1 MMEMKRIMS
10 KENVV
15 AEINKS
21 GVREI
26 HIGKTAQRT

>member
-26 HIGKTAQRT
+26 VTSLE